1 VYIVK
6 NSKQGQIELALKSAL
21 NRERTRDARRHQI
34 LDAALDSI
42 SENGLSDTTLATVA
56 KKAGLSQASLVF
68 HFKSKDAL
76 LTEALRSL
84 NDQYDNSWKEA
95 LKNADDHP
103 VDRICKMIEAYF
115 HSSVCSRKRIG
126 VWFAFWGEAK
136 AQPMYLQICGDG
148 DQERCDV
155 MTRECARLLELI
167 GESTEGAED
176 VAIMIDGLC
185 DGLMQSL
192 LINYKEFGRKDA
204 MRIAFGQLVR
214 LFPSFEDMIQ
224 VYADR
229 ALAPAKRKAS

>member
-1 VYIVK
+1 M
-6 NSKQGQIELALKSAL
+6 ALKSAL
-21 NRERTRDARRHQI
+21 NRERTRDVRRHQI

-42 SENGLSDTTLATVA
+42 AEKGLSDTTLATVA
-56 KKAGLSQASLVF
+56 KKSGLSQASLVF

-84 NDQYDNSWKEA
+84 NDEYDNNWKEA
-95 LKNADDHP
+95 LKNASDHP
-103 VDRICKMIEAYF
+103 VERICKLVEAYF
-115 HSSVCSRKRIG
+115 HHSVCSRKRIG

-136 AQPMYLQICGDG
+136 AQPTYLEICGAG
-148 DQERCDV
+148 DQERYDA
-155 MTRECARLLELI
+155 MTAECSRLLELT
-167 GESTEGAED
+167 GPGANDASD
-176 VAIMIDGLC
+176 VAMMIDGLC

-214 LFPSFEDMIQ
+214 LFPSVAEMIT

-229 ALAPAKRKAS
+229 TLASPRKKAS

>member
-1 VYIVK
+1 M
-6 NSKQGQIELALKSAL
+6 ALKSAL

-42 SENGLSDTTLATVA
+42 AENGLADTTLATVA

-84 NDQYDNSWKEA
+84 NEQYDTNWKIA
-95 LKNADDHP
+95 LQNASDHP
-103 VDRICKMIEAYF
+103 VERVCKLVEAYF
-115 HSSVCSRKRIG
+115 HQSVCSRKRIG

-136 AQPMYLQICGDG
+136 SQPTYLEICGAG
-148 DQERCDV
+148 DQERCDA
-155 MTRECARLLELI
+155 METECWRLLEQS
-167 GESTEGAED
+167 GCDTADAPD
-176 VAIMIDGLC
+176 VALMIDGLC

-204 MRIAFGQLVR
+204 MRVAFGQLVR
-214 LFPSFEDMIQ
+214 LFPEFSEMIN
-224 VYADR
+224 VYANK
-229 ALAPAKRKAS
+229 ALAPPRKKAG